1 MSEVC
6 TIEGGEP
13 GCALLTGVLT
23 FKSTPGLYRETEKL
37 FQGSAPVSSIDL
49 SGVTSVDSA
58 GLALL
63 LEWKATQDP
72 LSRNLNLES
81 RQKVLDAKGVVRTL
95 NKSQK
100 EAWRVAMKPVWDTF
114 SGEIGQDLIDAAAS
128 FSK

>member
-72 LSRNLNLES
+72 LSRNLNFINAPSALMSLAQLCYAVELLNISGRSHES
-81 RQKVLDAKGVVRTL
+81 
-95 NKSQK
+95 
-100 EAWRVAMKPVWDTF
+100 
-114 SGEIGQDLIDAAAS
+114 
-128 FSK
+128 